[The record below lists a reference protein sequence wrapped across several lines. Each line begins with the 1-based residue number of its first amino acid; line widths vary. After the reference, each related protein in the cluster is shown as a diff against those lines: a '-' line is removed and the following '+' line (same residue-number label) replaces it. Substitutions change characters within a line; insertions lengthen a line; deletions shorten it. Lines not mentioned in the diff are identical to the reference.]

1 MRRSALRSLMM
12 LVTILLLPL
21 LVLVAQETS
30 SPPIDRQVGEL
41 GGIYVQAQEQSKS
54 PSVQPFSLRSG
65 VTIRL
70 SGDWD
75 HCGNRTCGKRS
86 SAPRRAPVLHGCT
99 HFRRSVRHPRDL
111 LLAVHDSVHDHHRGR
126 RGAAFESGLH
136 VLGRGPLRL
145 PAHARLHRGQ
155 LQRL

>member
-1 MRRSALRSLMM
+1 MRLNPVKSRRKTRNRSTRKRKKWERIRKEDMRRSALRSLMM

-70 SGDWD
+70 SGDWGPD
-75 HCGNRTCGKRS
+75 LYDRTPTPSVLYRY
-86 SAPRRAPVLHGCT
+86 APR
-99 HFRRSVRHPRDL
+99 
-111 LLAVHDSVHDHHRGR
+111 
-126 RGAAFESGLH
+126 
-136 VLGRGPLRL
+136 
-145 PAHARLHRGQ
+145 
-155 LQRL
+155 